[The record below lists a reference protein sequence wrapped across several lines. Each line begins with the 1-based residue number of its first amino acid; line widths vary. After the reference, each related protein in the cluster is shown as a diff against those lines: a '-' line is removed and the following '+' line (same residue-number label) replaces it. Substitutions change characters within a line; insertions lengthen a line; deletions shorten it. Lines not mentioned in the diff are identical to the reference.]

1 MPTRKRDG
9 KKINDYNWHSRKR
22 GNCYSKP
29 STEKQ
34 GKKRG
39 EFMVRN
45 TAENALEENMIKN
58 IVCSMAVSC
67 TMEIISR

>member
-1 MPTRKRDG
+1 
-9 KKINDYNWHSRKR
+9 
-22 GNCYSKP
+22 
-29 STEKQ
+29 
-34 GKKRG
+34 
-39 EFMVRN
+39 MVRN

>member
-1 MPTRKRDG
+1 M
-9 KKINDYNWHSRKR
+9 
-22 GNCYSKP
+22 
-29 STEKQ
+29 
-34 GKKRG
+34 KRG